1 MLNPEVSQ
9 VPYNKSQ
16 KTKNQHN
23 EASLKEEEQTAKASK
38 QAERPASL
46 NGINKN

>member
-1 MLNPEVSQ
+1 M
-9 VPYNKSQ
+9 PYNKSE

-23 EASLKEEEQTAKASK
+23 EASIKEEEQTAKASK

-46 NGINKN
+46 NGINKS